1 MDERAKEV
9 EHGRC
14 LENAWLLLLLGATAD
29 HTPVWRGVCR
39 CGTTVGRMG
48 EASAG
53 GLG

>member
-29 HTPVWRGVCR
+29 HTPVWRGVWDDG
-39 CGTTVGRMG
+39 GTTG

-53 GLG
+53 G